1 MADAFNE
8 AWGIVKFD
16 WSGRKCKDCGTEL
29 SDEDFDEYGSW
40 NYTCPECGT
49 SYKHGDDDP
58 YEQNW

>member
-16 WSGRKCKDCGTEL
+16 WSGRKCKDCGAEL
-29 SDEDFDEYGSW
+29 SDEDFDGHGSW